1 MHVKEITRPDVRETF
16 FYGKIISWK
25 FNDSIVYLKS
35 RKKYCYRVTFT
46 FESGDQA
53 DYQKGGFDT
62 KGEASKAREIV
73 IAQLYNQEFF
83 PYDYTVKEFFDY
95 WLYYYMILSI
105 LVDTF
110 ISKISL
116 PMQPVPEIRSISGA

>member
-35 RKKYCYRVTFT
+35 RKKYCYRITFT
-46 FESGDQA
+46 FESGNQA

-62 KGEASKAREIV
+62 KAEASKAREIV

-83 PYDYTVKEFFDY
+83 PYDYTVKEFF
-95 WLYYYMILSI
+95 
-105 LVDTF
+105 
-110 ISKISL
+110 
-116 PMQPVPEIRSISGA
+116 